1 MTRNE
6 RMTYSSM
13 SEKIILPI
21 NLCSRSS
28 ISINKRSLFPEEKC
42 IRIYQD
48 HPKLRLPESDFEKVG
63 ISNFLNQ
70 LVIGDKR

>member
-1 MTRNE
+1 
-6 RMTYSSM
+6 MTYSFM
-13 SEKIILPI
+13 SEQIILPI

-28 ISINKRSLFPEEKC
+28 ISINERSLFAEEKY

-48 HPKLRLPESDFEKVG
+48 QPKLRLAESDFEKVG

-70 LVIGDKR
+70 LVIGDKK